1 LPHIGTFAE
10 VARTCWVRQAYEALT
25 GEPTVLYAFSDDTDG
40 LRKVPDNVPN
50 AEMLR
55 EHLGKPLCDIPDP
68 FGEAESY
75 SGYMNRR
82 LRQFLD
88 KFGFSYEFKASHTQ
102 YRGGVFNDGLM
113 RVLGNY
119 DKIRDIVLPTLS
131 PENRAGWSPFMP
143 ICQRCGKV
151 YTTRVVAT
159 HADRGTISYVCDQP
173 YQDTIAGCGNE
184 AEISVADGGVKVGW
198 KVDWAL
204 RWFTYGVDYEMYG
217 KDLID
222 SAKLSGRICRVLGEQ
237 PPQGFFYEMFL
248 DGQGRKISKS
258 LGNGMTIDEWLEYGP
273 LESLS
278 LFIFK
283 KPEQASRLHFDVV
296 PQNTDEYLQHRGRF
310 AELDEARQLGSPIW
324 FLHPGEE
331 VQFSAKLNYA
341 ALLNLVSVLNTDD
354 HAVVWGYLERYDPDA
369 QTDRAVLDGLIIRA
383 LNYYRDFVLP
393 TKEHELPS
401 AEMRPVVDEFLD
413 FLAGYDGEDGG
424 EIQRAA
430 YAAGK
435 GAGVNLREFFGTMY
449 KLILGQ
455 PQGPRL
461 GTFVALYGVENTLAL
476 AREKLR
482 ELS

>member
-1 LPHIGTFAE
+1 
-10 VARTCWVRQAYEALT
+10 
-25 GEPTVLYAFSDDTDG
+25 
-40 LRKVPDNVPN
+40 
-50 AEMLR
+50 
-55 EHLGKPLCDIPDP
+55 
-68 FGEAESY
+68 
-75 SGYMNRR
+75 
-82 LRQFLD
+82 
-88 KFGFSYEFKASHTQ
+88 
-102 YRGGVFNDGLM
+102 
-113 RVLGNY
+113 
-119 DKIRDIVLPTLS
+119 
-131 PENRAGWSPFMP
+131 
-143 ICQRCGKV
+143 
-151 YTTRVVAT
+151 
-159 HADRGTISYVCDQP
+159 
-173 YQDTIAGCGNE
+173 
-184 AEISVADGGVKVGW
+184 
-198 KVDWAL
+198 
-204 RWFTYGVDYEMYG
+204 
-217 KDLID
+217 
-222 SAKLSGRICRVLGEQ
+222 
-237 PPQGFFYEMFL
+237 
-248 DGQGRKISKS
+248 
-258 LGNGMTIDEWLEYGP
+258 
-273 LESLS
+273 
-278 LFIFK
+278 
-283 KPEQASRLHFDVV
+283 
-296 PQNTDEYLQHRGRF
+296 
-310 AELDEARQLGSPIW
+310 LGSPIW